1 MIVQEHAEQSA
12 PAETGVPIA
21 VRDEDGGIAAPFL
34 DAVSLAIE
42 ERDAAALRALCADR
56 HEADIADLVEMLDAD
71 ERPLLIQLL
80 GDDFDYAVLTEV
92 DDTIREQ
99 IIEALPAEAVAE
111 GVRDLESDDAVY
123 ILEDLEDEDQ
133 EEILAQIPDFERA
146 LLKRSLDY
154 PEDSAGRRMQTDL
167 IAVPPFWT
175 VGRAIDYMRESED
188 LPDEFYEIIV
198 VDPSFKP
205 IGTLA
210 LNKLLRTKRP
220 VPVEKI
226 MEAPVHTVRADLDQ
240 EDAAHLF
247 ERYNLVS
254 AAVVDNH
261 DRLVGVLMFDDIVDV
276 IQEEAEEDI
285 RGLAGVGDE
294 EISDNFLYTA
304 RSRFTWL
311 LVNLATAILAS
322 GVIALFDATLQQMVA
337 LAILMPIVASM
348 GGNAGTQTMT
358 VAVRSLAT
366 RELAGYNI
374 RRFITREM
382 LVGII
387 NGVLFAVI
395 IGVVAAAWFSDI
407 PLGGVIAT
415 AMIVNLFCAGLFG
428 IAIPVCLDK
437 LGVDPAVASAVFLTT
452 VTDVVGFF
460 AFLGL
465 ASVLLL

>member
-1 MIVQEHAEQSA
+1 M
-12 PAETGVPIA
+12 A
-21 VRDEDGGIAAPFL
+21 VRDADGEIAAPFL
-34 DAVSLAIE
+34 QAVSEAVE
-42 ERDAAALRALCADR
+42 AGDGAALRALCADR
-56 HEADIADLVEMLDAD
+56 HEIDIADILEMLDQD
-71 ERPLLIQLL
+71 ERPLFVALL
-80 GDDFDYAVLTEV
+80 GEDFDYAVLTEV
-92 DDTIREQ
+92 DDTVREQ
-99 IIEALPAEAVAE
+99 IIEALPNEAVAE

-123 ILEDLEDEDQ
+123 ILEDLEAEDQ
-133 EEILAQIPDFERA
+133 AEILARMPAVERA
-146 LLKRSLDY
+146 VLRRSLDF

-175 VGRAIDYMRESED
+175 VGRTIDYMRESED

-198 VDPSFKP
+198 VDEQFKP
-205 IGTLA
+205 VGTVA
-210 LNKLLRTKRP
+210 LNRLLRTKRP
-220 VPVEKI
+220 IPIETI
-226 MEAPVHTVRADLDQ
+226 MDPDVQSIRADLDQ
-240 EDAAHLF
+240 EEAARVF

-254 AAVVDNH
+254 AAVVDDH

-294 EISDNFLYTA
+294 EISDTVAYTA

-311 LVNLATAILAS
+311 FVNLATAILAS

-374 RRFITREM
+374 RRFATRELM
-382 LVGII
+382 VGLI

-395 IGVVAAAWFSDI
+395 IGVVAATWFTNVQ
-407 PLGGVIAT
+407 LGAVIAA

-428 IAIPVCLDK
+428 IAIPVGLDK
-437 LGVDPAVASAVFLTT
+437 MGIDPAIASTVFLTT

-465 ASVLLL
+465 ATVLLM

>member
-1 MIVQEHAEQSA
+1 MQEHAEQAA
-12 PAETGVPIA
+12 PAETGGSMA
-21 VRDEDGGIAAPFL
+21 VRDADGEIAAPFL
-34 DAVSLAIE
+34 QAVSEAVGAG
-42 ERDAAALRALCADR
+42 DGAALRSLCADR
-56 HEADIADLVEMLDAD
+56 HEIDIADILEMLDQD
-71 ERPLLIQLL
+71 ERPRFVALL
-80 GDDFDYAVLTEV
+80 GEDFDYAVLTEV
-92 DDTIREQ
+92 DDTVREQ
-99 IIEALPAEAVAE
+99 IIEALPNEAVAE

-123 ILEDLEDEDQ
+123 ILEDLEAEDQ
-133 EEILAQIPDFERA
+133 AEILARMPAVERA
-146 LLKRSLDY
+146 VLKRSLDF

-175 VGRAIDYMRESED
+175 VGRTIDYMRESED

-198 VDPSFKP
+198 VDEQFKP
-205 IGTLA
+205 VGTVA
-210 LNKLLRTKRP
+210 LNTLLRSKRP
-220 VPVEKI
+220 VPIETI
-226 MEAPVHTVRADLDQ
+226 MDPDVQSIRADLDQ
-240 EDAAHLF
+240 EEAARVF

-254 AAVVDNH
+254 AAVVDDH

-294 EISDNFLYTA
+294 EISDTVAYTA

-311 LVNLATAILAS
+311 FVNLATAILAS

-374 RRFITREM
+374 RRFVTRELM
-382 LVGII
+382 VGLI

-395 IGVVAAAWFSDI
+395 IGVVAATWFANI
-407 PLGGVIAT
+407 QLGAVIAA
-415 AMIVNLFCAGLFG
+415 AMIVNLFCAGVFG
-428 IAIPVCLDK
+428 IAIPVGLDK
-437 LGVDPAVASAVFLTT
+437 MGIDPAIASTVFLTT

-465 ASVLLL
+465 ATVLLM